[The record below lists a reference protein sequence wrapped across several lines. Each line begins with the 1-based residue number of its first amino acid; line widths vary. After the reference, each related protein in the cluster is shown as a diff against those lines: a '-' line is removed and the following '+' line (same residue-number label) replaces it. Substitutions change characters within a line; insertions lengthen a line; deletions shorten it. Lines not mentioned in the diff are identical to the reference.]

1 MNTYLIDPAYAHS
14 AIDLCATLAKLKEDV
29 KSPGDTCLLIKQPS
43 MSKALWLARGIR
55 LSLCFTKRLALCP
68 IVILS
73 SATPTV
79 SLSDYYDYGSKSD
92 NSGETAPE
100 NVAPELQMLKHTPQ
114 IYIADTEEES
124 QAFADN
130 ARALEAADFECFMD
144 MIKVTSQQGSH
155 SIANEWAAYTLGR
168 LIGLHSTD
176 KIPYTRDLSHLC
188 YLLLSGMS
196 KEDRGKLCV
205 DEMPASEK
213 ADNNIKK
220 DNNNIK
226 KDDHNIECVNSSG
239 KKILLIDDQDD
250 VWAPV
255 ITKLLGGNA
264 NLTVWGKKAIAREGD
279 EIRLNNKVPEA
290 WAKEIIDNFDLV
302 LLDMRLFEEK
312 ISNPGNELSG
322 LRVLK
327 TIMDFNRGQRVIMFT
342 SSNKAWN
349 IKRSLE
355 LGAADIFIKESPQFP
370 MNEKKRADALQ
381 DLVSNISKA
390 LSHSWLKDVYGMG
403 AKLISDAQKYAEA
416 KDSSVEKRRLYL
428 DIADQT
434 AGAIDIFMNA
444 RNDPK
449 KIKLAYFQLYNIFEL
464 CIQYYKTKKY
474 EVQLDDLKELFDLKY
489 TDYIFQSF
497 TPLRLMR
504 NRIAHSNQQDKK
516 VFYIRSY
523 GNYYERQPWI
533 LGEKNKTKQLV
544 EKISDASDPNAFRAL
559 MYTASHLVA
568 KPICNLD

>member
-1 MNTYLIDPAYAHS
+1 MKIFQIEPVYTDYYRIG
-14 AIDLCATLAKLKEDV
+14 IDLRATLVSLSKNVE
-29 KSPGDTCLLIKQPS
+29 SPDDTCLLIKGRS
-43 MSKALWLARGIR
+43 LSDSLWLARGIR
-55 LSLCFTKRLALCP
+55 LSLSFTRRLALCP
-68 IVILS
+68 IVILPVANES
-73 SATPTV
+73 PDDF
-79 SLSDYYDYGSKSD
+79 LWHDCDGSEKTEIE
-92 NSGETAPE
+92 NLAPG
-100 NVAPELQMLKHTPQ
+100 LQAFIHTPQ
-114 IYIADTEEES
+114 IYLASTDKEAETYIKKASALKAEE
-124 QAFADN
+124 
-130 ARALEAADFECFMD
+130 FECFMD

-155 SIANEWAAYTLGR
+155 AIANEWAAYTLGR
-168 LIGLHSTD
+168 LLRLHSTD
-176 KIPYTRDLSHLC
+176 EIPATRDLTYLC

-196 KEDRGKLCV
+196 KEDRAKLCA
-205 DEMPASEK
+205 DKEPASEK
-213 ADNNIKK
+213 SRSKIRL
-220 DNNNIK
+220 
-226 KDDHNIECVNSSG
+226 VNSSNN
-239 KKILLIDDQDD
+239 ILLIDDQDE
-250 VWAPV
+250 VWTPV
-255 ITKLLGGNA
+255 VQKLLGGN
-264 NLTVWGKKAIAREGD
+264 NSLTVWGKDKIKRVND
-279 EIRLNNKVPEA
+279 EIFLNDMCPQKWTQN
-290 WAKEIIDNFDLV
+290 IIDKFDLV
-302 LLDMRLFEEK
+302 ILDMRLLGET
-312 ISNPGNELSG
+312 ISTPDNELSG
-322 LRVLK
+322 LQVLK

-342 SSNKAWN
+342 SSNKVWN